1 MDVRIRGIGITA
13 VLGACLL
20 FLAAGFSAAAESY
33 PTKPINVL
41 VGFAPG
47 GTMDVS
53 TRVLAG
59 KAEKTLGQPFLITN
73 NGGGGGSVALG
84 IVSKERPDGYYLAGC
99 TSSGLVRIPQF
110 RPVPYKLE
118 DFVPIMHFGA
128 PQTGI
133 VVRTDAPFR
142 TLKDL
147 VDYAKKNPGKVT
159 YSSTGVGSPMHLAME
174 YVAKQEGI
182 EWTHVP
188 YPGSTPA
195 LTALLGG
202 HVTAQSGSTEWIA
215 QIKAGAV
222 RLLATH
228 GEKRMKIFPEVP
240 TFRELGYD
248 FINETVFMVA
258 APKGI
263 STSMVRRLDEA
274 FHQAMGDPE
283 FVSAMDRLEIEITYR
298 NSEETKRYLEEA
310 QARIGKMIIEL
321 KIPRET
327 EKK

>member
-1 MDVRIRGIGITA
+1 MKRKGWKIISLSGI
-13 VLGACLL
+13 L
-20 FLAAGFSAAAESY
+20 FLIPILSSAQSY

-47 GTMDVS
+47 GTMDIS
-53 TRVLAG
+53 TRVLAS
-59 KAEKTLGQPFLITN
+59 KAEKFLGQPFIISN

-84 IVSKERPDGYYLAGC
+84 IVAKERPDGYYLAGC
-99 TSSGLVRIPQF
+99 TSTGLIRIPQF

-128 PQTGI
+128 PQTGL
-133 VVRTDAPFR
+133 VVKADSPWK
-142 TLKDL
+142 TLKEL
-147 VDYAKKNPGKVT
+147 VEYAKKNPGKVS

-182 EWTHVP
+182 QWTHVP

-195 LTALLGG
+195 LTALMGG
-202 HVTAQSGSTEWIA
+202 HVTAQSGSTEWIP
-215 QIKAGAV
+215 QVKAGEV

-228 GEKRMKIFPEVP
+228 GEKRMKIFPDVP
-240 TFRELGYD
+240 IFRELGYD

-258 APKGI
+258 APKGTPSPI
-263 STSMVRRLDEA
+263 VKKLEEA
-274 FHQAMGDPE
+274 FHKAMDDSDFIQAME
-283 FVSAMDRLEIEITYR
+283 RMEIEITYR
-298 NSEETKRYLEEA
+298 NSEDTKKYLEEA
-310 QARIGKMIIEL
+310 YVRLGKMIIEL
-321 KIPRET
+321 KIPKEP

>member
-1 MDVRIRGIGITA
+1 MKRNAWTII
-13 VLGACLL
+13 
-20 FLAAGFSAAAESY
+20 FLSGLIFLIPALSFSQTY
-33 PTKPINVL
+33 PTKPISIL

-59 KAEKTLGQPFLITN
+59 KAEKSLGQPFIITN

-84 IVSKERPDGYYLAGC
+84 IVAKEKADGYSLAGC
-99 TSSGLVRIPQF
+99 TSTGLIRIPQF
-110 RPVPYKLE
+110 RAVPYRLE
-118 DFVPIMHFGA
+118 DFVPLMHFGA
-128 PQTGI
+128 PQTGV
-133 VVRTDAPFR
+133 VVRSDSPFKTFR
-142 TLKDL
+142 EL
-147 VDYAKKNPGKVT
+147 VEYGKKNPGKVT

-174 YVAKQEGI
+174 YVGKQEGI
-182 EWTHVP
+182 QWTHVP

-202 HVTAQSGSTEWIA
+202 HVTAQSGSTEWIP

-222 RLLATH
+222 RLLGTH
-228 GEKRMKIFPEVP
+228 GEKRMKLFPDVP

-258 APKGI
+258 APKGMPLAI
-263 STSMVRRLDEA
+263 VKKLEEA
-274 FHQAMGDPE
+274 FHKAMDDPE
-283 FVSAMDRLEIEITYR
+283 FIQTMEKMEIEITYR
-298 NSEETKRYLEEA
+298 NSEDTKKYLEEA
-310 QARIGKMIIEL
+310 YARLGKMITEL
-321 KIPRET
+321 KIPKEP

>member
-1 MDVRIRGIGITA
+1 MAKREWTIGTSAWLVFLFMITIPGLSFA
-13 VLGACLL
+13 Q
-20 FLAAGFSAAAESY
+20 SY
-33 PTKPINVL
+33 PTKPINLL

-53 TRVLAG
+53 SRVLAM
-59 KAEKTLGQPFLITN
+59 KAEKSLGQPFIITN

-84 IVSKERPDGYYLAGC
+84 IVAKERSDGYYLAGC
-99 TSSGLVRIPQF
+99 TSSGLIRIPQF
-110 RPVPYKLE
+110 RPVPYKLD
-118 DFVPIMHFGA
+118 DFIPIMHFGA

-133 VVRTDAPFR
+133 VVRADSPFK

-147 VDYAKKNPGKVT
+147 VEYAKKNPGKVT

-174 YVAKQEGI
+174 YIAKQEKI

-202 HVTAQSGSTEWIA
+202 HVTAQSGSTEWIP
-215 QIKAGAV
+215 QVRAGEV

-228 GEKRMKIFPEVP
+228 GERRMKIFPAVP

-258 APKGI
+258 APKGTPSPI
-263 STSMVRRLDEA
+263 VKKLEDA
-274 FHQAMGDPE
+274 LHKAMDDPE
-283 FVSAMDRLEIEITYR
+283 FIQMMEKMEIEITYR
-298 NSEETKRYLEEA
+298 NSEDTKKYLEEA
-310 QARIGKMIIEL
+310 YTRLSKMIVEL
-321 KIPRET
+321 KLPLES

>member
-1 MDVRIRGIGITA
+1 MAKRGWTIGRNAGLIF
-13 VLGACLL
+13 L
-20 FLAAGFSAAAESY
+20 FLIAMPVLSFAQSY
-33 PTKPINVL
+33 PTKPINLL

-53 TRVLAG
+53 TRVLAM
-59 KAEKTLGQPFLITN
+59 KAEKALGQPFIITN

-84 IVSKERPDGYYLAGC
+84 IVAKERPDGYYLAGC

-110 RPVPYKLE
+110 RPVPYKLD
-118 DFVPIMHFGA
+118 DFIPIMHFGA
-128 PQTGI
+128 PQTGV
-133 VVRTDAPFR
+133 VVRADSPFK

-147 VDYAKKNPGKVT
+147 VEYAKKNPGKVT

-174 YVAKQEGI
+174 YIAKQEKI

-202 HVTAQSGSTEWIA
+202 HVTAQSGSTEWIP
-215 QIKAGAV
+215 QVKAGEV

-228 GEKRMKIFPEVP
+228 GERRMKIFPAVP

-258 APKGI
+258 APKGTPSPI
-263 STSMVRRLDEA
+263 VKRLEEA
-274 FHQAMGDPE
+274 LHKAMDDPE
-283 FVSAMDRLEIEITYR
+283 FIQMMEKMEIEITYR
-298 NSEETKRYLEEA
+298 NSEDTKRYLEDA
-310 QARIGKMIIEL
+310 YNRLSKMIVEL
-321 KIPRET
+321 KLPQES

>member
-1 MDVRIRGIGITA
+1 MKRKRWKIISLSGI
-13 VLGACLL
+13 L
-20 FLAAGFSAAAESY
+20 FLIPILSSAQSY

-47 GTMDVS
+47 GTMDIS
-53 TRVLAG
+53 TRVLAS
-59 KAEKTLGQPFLITN
+59 KAEKFLGQPFIISN

-84 IVSKERPDGYYLAGC
+84 IVSKERLDGYYLAGC
-99 TSSGLVRIPQF
+99 TSTGLIRIPQF

-128 PQTGI
+128 PQTGL
-133 VVRTDAPFR
+133 VVKADSPWK
-142 TLKDL
+142 TLKEL
-147 VDYAKKNPGKVT
+147 AEYAKKNPGKVS

-182 EWTHVP
+182 QWTHVP

-195 LTALLGG
+195 LTALMGG
-202 HVTAQSGSTEWIA
+202 HVTAQSGSTEWIP
-215 QIKAGAV
+215 QVKAGEV

-228 GEKRMKIFPEVP
+228 GEKRMKIFPDVP

-258 APKGI
+258 APKGTPSPI
-263 STSMVRRLDEA
+263 VKKLEEA
-274 FHQAMGDPE
+274 LHK
-283 FVSAMDRLEIEITYR
+283 AMDDSDFIQTMERMEIEITYR
-298 NSEETKRYLEEA
+298 NSEDTKKYLEEA
-310 QARIGKMIIEL
+310 YARLGKMIIEL
-321 KIPRET
+321 KIPKEP

>member
-1 MDVRIRGIGITA
+1 MEKRGWGIGKA
-13 VLGACLL
+13 VILMAFLL
-20 FLAAGFSAAAESY
+20 MWVPGPSAAADQY

-53 TRVLAG
+53 TRVLAS

-84 IVSKERPDGYYLAGC
+84 IGAKERSDGYSLAGC
-99 TSSGLVRIPQF
+99 TSTGLVRIPQF

-118 DFVPIMHFGA
+118 DFVPVMHFGA

-133 VVRTDAPFR
+133 VVRTDSLFKTFR
-142 TLKDL
+142 DL
-147 VDYAKKNPGKVT
+147 VEYAKKNPGKVT
-159 YSSTGVGSPMHLAME
+159 YSSTGVGSPMHLSME

-195 LTALLGG
+195 LTALMGG

-215 QIKAGAV
+215 QIRAGAV

-228 GEKRMKIFPEVP
+228 GEKRIKIFADVP

-248 FINETVFMVA
+248 FINETVFMIA
-258 APKGI
+258 APKG
-263 STSMVRRLDEA
+263 TPAPMVKKLDEA
-274 FHQAMGDPE
+274 FHRAMGDPE
-283 FVSAMDRLEIEITYR
+283 FLQAMDRLEIEITYR
-298 NSEETKRYLEEA
+298 NSEETKKYLEEA
-310 QARIGKMIIEL
+310 YTRIGKMIIDL
-321 KIPRET
+321 KIPREG
-327 EKK
+327 EKR

>member
-1 MDVRIRGIGITA
+1 MKRKGWRIIFLSGIIFLFP
-13 VLGACLL
+13 VLSPAQ
-20 FLAAGFSAAAESY
+20 SY
-33 PTKPINVL
+33 PTKPISIL

-59 KAEKTLGQPFLITN
+59 KAEKSLGQPFIITN

-84 IVSKERPDGYYLAGC
+84 IVGKEKADGYSLAGC
-99 TSSGLVRIPQF
+99 TSTGLIRIPQF
-110 RPVPYKLE
+110 RTVPYKLE

-128 PQTGI
+128 PQTK
-133 VVRTDAPFR
+133 VMVRSDSPFK
-142 TLKDL
+142 TFKDL
-147 VDYAKKNPGKVT
+147 VEYGKKNPGKVT

-174 YVAKQEGI
+174 YVGKQEGI
-182 EWTHVP
+182 QWTHVP
-188 YPGSTPA
+188 YPGSAPA

-202 HVTAQSGSTEWIA
+202 HVTAQSGSTEWIP

-222 RLLATH
+222 RLLGTH
-228 GEKRMKIFPEVP
+228 GEKRMKLFPEVP

-258 APKGI
+258 APKGTPLAI
-263 STSMVRRLDEA
+263 VKKLEEA
-274 FHQAMGDPE
+274 FHKAMDDPE
-283 FVSAMDRLEIEITYR
+283 FIQTMEKMEIEITYR
-298 NSEETKRYLEEA
+298 TSEDTKKYLEEA
-310 QARIGKMIIEL
+310 YARLGKMITEL
-321 KIPRET
+321 KIPREP

>member
-1 MDVRIRGIGITA
+1 MKRNAWTII
-13 VLGACLL
+13 
-20 FLAAGFSAAAESY
+20 FLSGLIFLIPALSFSQTY
-33 PTKPINVL
+33 PTKPISIL

-59 KAEKTLGQPFLITN
+59 KAEKSLGQPFIITN

-84 IVSKERPDGYYLAGC
+84 IVAKEKADGYSLAGC
-99 TSSGLVRIPQF
+99 TSTGLIRIPQF
-110 RPVPYKLE
+110 RAVPYRLE
-118 DFVPIMHFGA
+118 DFVPLMHFGA
-128 PQTGI
+128 PQTGV
-133 VVRTDAPFR
+133 VVRSDSPFKTFR
-142 TLKDL
+142 EL
-147 VDYAKKNPGKVT
+147 VVYGKKNPGKMT

-174 YVAKQEGI
+174 YVGKQEGI
-182 EWTHVP
+182 QWTHVP

-202 HVTAQSGSTEWIA
+202 HVTAQSGSTEWIP

-222 RLLATH
+222 RLLGTH
-228 GEKRMKIFPEVP
+228 GEKRMKLFPDVP

-258 APKGI
+258 APKGMPLAI
-263 STSMVRRLDEA
+263 VKKLEEA
-274 FHQAMGDPE
+274 FHKAMDDPE
-283 FVSAMDRLEIEITYR
+283 FIQTMEKMEIEITYR
-298 NSEETKRYLEEA
+298 NSEDTKKYLEEA
-310 QARIGKMIIEL
+310 YARLGKMITEL
-321 KIPRET
+321 KIPKEP

>member
-1 MDVRIRGIGITA
+1 MKRKGWRIIFLSGII
-13 VLGACLL
+13 
-20 FLAAGFSAAAESY
+20 FLIPMLCSAQSY
-33 PTKPINVL
+33 PTKSINIL

-53 TRVLAG
+53 TRVLAS
-59 KAEKTLGQPFLITN
+59 KAEKFLGQPFLISN

-84 IVSKERPDGYYLAGC
+84 IVAKERPDGYYLAGC
-99 TSSGLVRIPQF
+99 TSTGLIRIPQF

-118 DFVPIMHFGA
+118 DFVSIMHFGA
-128 PQTGI
+128 PQTG
-133 VVRTDAPFR
+133 VVVKADSPFK
-142 TLKDL
+142 TFKDL
-147 VDYAKKNPGKVT
+147 VEYAKKNPGKVT

-182 EWTHVP
+182 QWTHVP

-195 LTALLGG
+195 LTALMGG
-202 HVTAQSGSTEWIA
+202 HVTAQSGSTEWIP
-215 QIKAGAV
+215 QIRAGEV

-228 GEKRMKIFPEVP
+228 GEKRMKIFPDVP

-258 APKGI
+258 APKGTPSPI
-263 STSMVRRLDEA
+263 VKKLEEA
-274 FHQAMGDPE
+274 FHKAMDDPE
-283 FVSAMDRLEIEITYR
+283 FIQVMERMEIEITYR
-298 NSEETKRYLEEA
+298 NSEDTKKYLEEA
-310 QARIGKMIIEL
+310 YARLGKMIIEL
-321 KIPRET
+321 KIPKEP

>member
-1 MDVRIRGIGITA
+1 MKKRGGEIGKA
-13 VLGACLL
+13 VILMVFLL
-20 FLAAGFSAAAESY
+20 VCVPGLSVAAEQY

-53 TRVLAG
+53 TRVLAS
-59 KAEKTLGQPFLITN
+59 KAEKSLGQPFIITN

-84 IVSKERPDGYYLAGC
+84 IVAKERSDGYYLAGC
-99 TSSGLVRIPQF
+99 TSTGLVRIPQF
-110 RPVPYKLE
+110 RAVPYRLE
-118 DFVPIMHFGA
+118 DFVPVMHFGA
-128 PQTGI
+128 PQTGV
-133 VVRTDAPFR
+133 VVRTDSPFK
-142 TLKDL
+142 TFTDL
-147 VDYAKKNPGKVT
+147 VEYAKKNPGKVT

-188 YPGSTPA
+188 YPGSMPA
-195 LTALLGG
+195 LTALMGG

-215 QIKAGAV
+215 QIRAGAV

-228 GEKRMKIFPEVP
+228 GERRMRSFPDVP

-258 APKGI
+258 APKG
-263 STSMVRRLDEA
+263 TPAPMVKKLDDA
-274 FHQAMGDPE
+274 FHRAMGDPE
-283 FVSAMDRLEIEITYR
+283 FIHAMNNLEIEITYR
-298 NSEETKRYLEEA
+298 NSEETKKYLEEA
-310 QARIGKMIIEL
+310 YARIGKMILEL
-321 KIPRET
+321 KIPRQI